1 MAEILFRG
9 RSCRLPGGRD
19 VKAFSRL
26 LNDGKC
32 AVSWIPPD
40 RWGSARYLHPTPGTS
55 GKAYT
60 FAAGVLDDL
69 FGFDPQPFGIS
80 PREAGQMDPQQRIL
94 LEVVWEALEDAGL
107 PPSSVAGTE
116 VGVYVGAS
124 ALDYSRRLGLDG
136 RVSDAYMMTGNT
148 LSLVSNRISHVFD
161 LRGPSMT
168 IDTACSSSLVA
179 MNEAMKALRSGR
191 IDMAIVAGS
200 NVLLDPVPFIGFS
213 AARMLSPNGLCQPF
227 SANADGYVRAE
238 GAVAFVLHRVDNPE
252 GYPSYAS
259 LVDVETNAD
268 GRTVNVALPSPDGQR
283 ELLDML
289 YARAE
294 VDPNA
299 LAFVEAHGTGTF
311 VGDPVEAEA
320 LGRAIGQKRTEP
332 LPIGSV
338 KSNIGHLEPASGVAG
353 VLKALLAFETGTLPA
368 SLHAETL
375 NPNIPF
381 GELNLT
387 LAQAPIKL
395 AETGTRAHA
404 GVSSFGFGGTNVHA
418 ILAAPQAPVLPQPD
432 AGEGR
437 ILVSS
442 AFARE
447 ALTELAAAHAANLAD
462 PALTGADRAAY
473 LGAARGARDLHPV
486 RVALAADDPEATAAA
501 LADFAAGRKNP
512 AYASAETHLSD
523 APPVFTFSGNGS
535 QFAGMSLAALASD
548 PVFAATYAEV
558 DRLFADLSG
567 VSLLELAKSDDLAQQ
582 LSRVEVAQPLLFA
595 DQIASAA
602 ALEARGLVP
611 AAAIG
616 HSGGEVAAAWCAGA
630 LDLEQAVRLT
640 YERAYSQIA
649 LHGRGTM
656 AALQVSE
663 AEARAALDELGATG
677 IDIAAVNSPRSI
689 SLVGPAEAIAD
700 FIPWAKRA
708 RRWAAVRLRVE
719 YPYHSAV
726 QDEIEAELRDR
737 LAFLTPKPTRIP
749 FISSVTGREMPGEA
763 LGVAY
768 WWSNVRQPV
777 RFLPA
782 IETAQTA
789 GFMAFVEIGPQPALA
804 SYIKASLGE
813 AAVDC
818 CIAHSAMKSDTAASD
833 PMRAAWLRA
842 LVGGCRVVDA
852 TDAVGA
858 RRAVR
863 ALPKYPFQ
871 NTEFRRDQTGDIQRY
886 FSANAD
892 FAASLGS
899 QDLTGEPI
907 WTVDLE
913 PRAMPELAD
922 HVVGDTAVI
931 PGAVYLDAALGAA
944 QRSLGSDLVELRD
957 FDIVAPLPLVEG
969 AVTEMKTAIDKPAR
983 RVTIASR
990 GMSEDA
996 AWRDHVSGR
1005 IGKITGAR
1013 PDIAAPGFQREAGD
1027 RDGAMLYAIARQVGL
1042 NYGPAFQRVAH
1053 LRSPDADHIEV
1064 VLTPS
1069 PFEDRPELG
1078 RFAID
1083 PIALDAVFHGL
1094 IARLVGTD
1102 HAAERL
1108 GFVPVHVGRM
1118 RLFAHGARLR
1128 AGRVSVR
1135 RVGARSILADFHV
1148 FDEAGALVAHLEG
1161 VRFRAVRLFKPVDLR
1176 HHAYVTRLE
1185 PATMLPGARDPGLG
1199 VDPEDM
1205 VADLLTRA
1213 DTDDA
1218 GDETFLLVEAIAQR
1232 IAYDTLSG
1240 LRGADGS
1247 VVLPAEI
1254 DSERA
1259 TYVAALCENLAE
1271 MGLAEADDAGW
1282 RLAQTC
1288 DLPETGE
1295 LLAAL
1300 ISDRPDLGA
1309 EYGLLATLHHRLGDW
1324 LRDGGTWDSGELLG
1338 RAALDNV
1345 RIGSSFAQLRA
1356 RLLNGAL
1363 IALVDAAD
1371 APRALRVAEL
1381 STGPVTAL
1389 RALDAALPERAMA
1402 LFRIAPTRE
1411 GADAGLGPEDLAI
1424 SRPLTELAASAE
1436 DLARH
1441 GPFDLVIASGTLRAF
1456 DDDPATLGLLETAL
1470 APGGAV
1476 LMLEDTPS
1484 SFREMVWGIGGRW
1497 FDRSAGPDFPVG
1509 AERGTDDLERLFA
1522 DNWPGTARI
1531 VALPDGYAGA
1541 ALVVAVP
1548 HRAEAGRPVLS
1559 EVQEGGFS
1567 ETLARAGYRAEADP
1581 ATGIV
1586 VHRPAQTSEDNAPVI
1601 CHVPLAGGVDATGA
1615 VQARIEAFRTLLEAW
1630 AKATNP
1636 VWVFLPRGA
1645 ANVGGVAEPV
1655 QAAIWAFLRTAS
1667 NEYPALDLRSF
1678 DRDDSLDGADVA
1690 TRLLQLTAAPGVET
1704 EAVLGRDAVSALRIW
1719 QGLGDTVAT
1728 DDLPFSTGT
1737 RLVSDAAGT
1746 LDDLDWRRVSRAAP
1760 GPDEV
1765 EVEIAATGLNYRD
1778 VMWAQG
1784 LLPEEALETGFAGAT
1799 LGIECAGRVARVG
1812 ANVTDLA
1819 PGDPVVTFGPG
1830 CFASHMVMHRDWVGQ
1845 MPEDIDLAAAA
1856 TIPVAF
1862 FTAYYAM
1869 VDLGRIGAGDTILIH
1884 GGAGGV
1890 GLAAIQIAQAAGATV
1905 IATAGSA
1912 VKQDT
1917 LRALGVEHVLSSRS
1931 LEFGDQVRAI
1941 TGGAGVDLVLN
1952 SLAGE
1957 AMEASLNL
1965 LKPFGRFLELGKQ
1978 DFYANT
1984 GIGLRPLKENI
1995 SYFGIDVDQ
2004 LLALRP
2010 DHARGLF
2017 AEMIGKFRDGTYRPL
2032 PYRLFGHK
2040 DVVEA
2045 FRVMQRSAHLGKIVV
2060 APAEPDA
2067 SLRPLRTPGFA
2078 PDPKGWQVIVGG
2090 LGGLG
2095 LALAEWLVGAG
2106 AQRVALT
2113 GRSGKPD
2120 AATAERIARLIGR
2133 GAEVRAIAC
2142 DVSDAGATAAM
2153 FANLRKE
2160 APVKGVIHSAMVL
2173 DDMPIKDLTAEGLA
2187 RTLPAKIA
2195 GIDNLDTA
2203 TRADR
2208 LDHFVAF
2215 SSIATMIGNHG
2226 QAAYVAAN
2234 AYVEA
2239 VMAGR
2244 KAQGLPAL
2252 AVGWGP
2258 ITDAGY
2264 LAREAD
2270 KARLIRKIT
2279 GNASFNVGQAIH
2291 ALERLLARAG
2301 VGDDLPA
2308 TVTISPMGWSGMLA
2322 ALPLLKGPTY
2332 AKLAQLGRTSGEGG
2346 DFEDL
2351 RGTLMA
2357 LPVDKAETRLVGF
2370 LTTEIARILRVP
2382 ENALSASRAVS
2393 DFGMDSLM
2401 GVELG
2406 LAAQRVLGD
2415 DVPMMAIS
2423 DELSIRDIARKIVTH
2438 LHGGD
2443 AVQMSSLGANMAA
2456 QHLGENAVARMAE
2469 GDTDDA
2475 DPTPQAAGVAS

>member
-19 VKAFSRL
+19 VEAFARL
-26 LNDGKC
+26 LNDGEC
-32 AVSWIPPD
+32 AVGWIPSD
-40 RWGSARYLHPTPGTS
+40 RWGTARYLNPEPGIA

-60 FAAGVLDDL
+60 FAAGVVDDL
-69 FGFDPQPFGIS
+69 FGFDPQVFGIS
-80 PREAGQMDPQQRIL
+80 PREAGQMDPQQRL
-94 LEVVWEALEDAGL
+94 LLQVVREALEDAGL
-107 PPSSVAGTE
+107 PPSAVSGTD

-124 ALDYSRRLGLDG
+124 ALDYSRRLGMDA
-136 RVSDAYMMTGNT
+136 RVTDAYMMTGNT

-179 MNEAMKALRSGR
+179 LNEALKALNSGR

-200 NVLLDPVPFIGFS
+200 NVLLDPVPFVGFS

-227 SANADGYVRAE
+227 SARADGYVRAE
-238 GAVAFVLHRVDNPE
+238 GAVAFVLHRVDTPRD
-252 GYPSYAS
+252 YPSYAS

-268 GRTVNVALPSPDGQR
+268 GRTVNVALPSSEGQR
-283 ELLDML
+283 VLLDTL

-294 VDPNA
+294 VDPES

-320 LGRAIGQKRTEP
+320 LGRAIGQKRSAP

-353 VLKALLAFETGTLPA
+353 VLKALLAFETGVFPA
-368 SLHAETL
+368 SLHADTL

-381 GELNLT
+381 GELNLR
-387 LAQAPIKL
+387 LAQQPVKL
-395 AETGTRAHA
+395 AETSARAHA

-418 ILAAPQAPVLPQPD
+418 ILAAPQAPVLPAPD
-432 AGEGR
+432 MARAR
-437 ILVSS
+437 ILVTS
-442 AFARE
+442 AFARD
-447 ALTELAAAHAANLAD
+447 ALDDLAAAHEVRLAD
-462 PALTGADRAAY
+462 PAMDDAGRAAY
-473 LGAARGARDLHPV
+473 LDAARGARDLNPV
-486 RVALAADDPEATAAA
+486 RLAVAADDPGAMLTA
-501 LADFAAGRKNP
+501 LKDFRAGRKNP
-512 AYASAETHLSD
+512 GFASAETHLSD

-548 PVFAATYAEV
+548 PVYAATYAEV
-558 DRLFADLSG
+558 DRLFAALSG
-567 VSLLELAKSDDLAQQ
+567 VSLLELVQADDLAAQ

-595 DQIASAA
+595 DQVASAT

-663 AEARAALDELGATG
+663 AEARAALDELGETG

-689 SLVGPAEAIAD
+689 SLVGPAEAIAE

-708 RRWAAVRLRVE
+708 RRWAAVRLKVE

-726 QDEIEAELRDR
+726 QDEIEADLRDR
-737 LAFLTPKPTRIP
+737 LSFLSPGPTRIP
-749 FISSVTGREMPGEA
+749 FISSVTGREMPGA
-763 LGVAY
+763 TLGLEY

-777 RFLPA
+777 RFLSA
-782 IETAQTA
+782 IETAQAA

-813 AAVDC
+813 AAADC
-818 CIAHSAMKSDTAASD
+818 CIAHSAVKSDTAASD

-842 LVGGCRVVDA
+842 IVAGCRVADA
-852 TDAVGA
+852 TDPVAA
-858 RRAVR
+858 RRAAR
-863 ALPKYPFQ
+863 ALPRYPFQ
-871 NTEFRRDQTGDIQRY
+871 NTEYRRDQTADIQRY
-886 FSANAD
+886 FSANPD
-892 FAASLGS
+892 YAASLGS
-899 QDLTGEPI
+899 QHIDGDPI

-913 PRAMPELAD
+913 PRAVPELAQ
-922 HVVGDTAVI
+922 HMVGDTAVM
-931 PGAVYLDAALGAA
+931 PGAVFLDAALGAA
-944 QRSLGSDLVELRD
+944 QRSLGTERVELRD
-957 FDIVAPLPLVEG
+957 FDITAPLPLIEG
-969 AVTEMKTAIDKPAR
+969 SQTEMKTEIDVAAR
-983 RVTIASR
+983 RVHVASR
-990 GMSEDA
+990 AMTEGA

-1005 IGKITGAR
+1005 VGKLSSEAPAAVAPDTGRGA
-1013 PDIAAPGFQREAGD
+1013 DDQ
-1027 RDGAMLYAIARQVGL
+1027 DGAALYSVARQVGL

-1053 LRSPDADHIEV
+1053 LRSPDADHTEV
-1064 VLTPS
+1064 VLSPS

-1078 RFAID
+1078 AFAID

-1094 IARLVGTD
+1094 IARLVTTD

-1118 RLFAHGARLR
+1118 RLFAQGARLR
-1128 AGRVSVR
+1128 AGRVTVR
-1135 RVGARSILADFHV
+1135 RVGARSILADFQV

-1161 VRFRAVRLFKPVDLR
+1161 VRFRAVRLVKPVDFG

-1185 PATMLPGARDPGLG
+1185 PATMLPGARDPGLA
-1199 VDPEDM
+1199 VDPEEA
-1205 VADLLTRA
+1205 VADILARA
-1213 DTDDA
+1213 DTDEA

-1232 IAYDTLSG
+1232 IAYDTLAG
-1240 LRGADGS
+1240 LRGDDGQ
-1247 VVLPAEI
+1247 VTLPPETDA
-1254 DSERA
+1254 ERA
-1259 TYVAALCENLAE
+1259 TYVTALCENLAV
-1271 MGLAEADDAGW
+1271 MDLATPTDTGWHLAES
-1282 RLAQTC
+1282 C
-1288 DLPETGE
+1288 DLPETEE
-1295 LLAAL
+1295 LLEAL
-1300 ISDRPDLGA
+1300 ITDRPDLGA
-1309 EYGLLATLHHRLGDW
+1309 EYGLLATLRRRLGDW
-1324 LRDGGTWDSGELLG
+1324 LRDEAVTWDAGELLG

-1345 RIGSSFAQLRA
+1345 REGSPFATRRA
-1356 RLLNGAL
+1356 GLLNGAL
-1363 IALVDAAD
+1363 VALINACA

-1381 STGPVTAL
+1381 TTGPVPAL
-1389 RALDAALPERAMA
+1389 RALDAALPDRAMA
-1402 LFRIAPTRE
+1402 LYRIVPAHDD
-1411 GADAGLGPEDLAI
+1411 ADAGLGPADQAI
-1424 SRPLTELAASAE
+1424 ARPLTELTASAA
-1436 DLARH
+1436 DLEKHA
-1441 GPFDLVIASGTLRAF
+1441 GFDLVIASGSFREF
-1456 DDDPATLGLLETAL
+1456 SDDPDTLAALDAAL
-1470 APGGAV
+1470 APGGALV
-1476 LMLEDTPS
+1476 VMEPTPS

-1509 AERGTDDLERLFA
+1509 AERGADELDRLLSDA
-1522 DNWPGTARI
+1522 WPGAARV
-1531 VALPDGYAGA
+1531 VALPEGYGGA
-1541 ALVVAVP
+1541 AVAVASIRP
-1548 HRAEAGRPVLS
+1548 KAAGRPALT
-1559 EVQEGGFS
+1559 EVPEGGFA
-1567 ETLARAGYRAEADP
+1567 EVLTEAGYAADPAEADDLMVFDP
-1581 ATGIV
+1581 PETADE
-1586 VHRPAQTSEDNAPVI
+1586 RQPVI
-1601 CHVPLAGGVDATGA
+1601 CHLPLPGAGNATRA
-1615 VQARIEAFRTLLEAW
+1615 VRMRIEALRDRLDGW
-1630 AKATNP
+1630 AGAARP

-1645 ANVGGVAEPV
+1645 AHADGVADPV
-1655 QAAIWAFLRTAS
+1655 QAAIWAFLRTAR

-1678 DRDDSLDGADVA
+1678 DRVDGFDEAEAA
-1690 TRLLQLTAAPGVET
+1690 TRLLQLAPTPGVET
-1704 EAVLGRDAVSALRIW
+1704 EAVLGSDALSALRVR
-1719 QGLGDTVAT
+1719 QGLGTVSGNGER
-1728 DDLPFSTGT
+1728 PVSGGT

-1746 LDDLDWRRVSRAAP
+1746 LDDLDWRQASRDAP

-1784 LLPEEALETGFAGAT
+1784 LLPEEALETGFAGAV

-1830 CFASHMVMHRDWVGQ
+1830 CFASHMVMHRDWVGR
-1845 MPEDIDLAAAA
+1845 MPEGIDLAAAA

-1869 VDLGRIGAGDTILIH
+1869 VDLGRIGAGDTVLIH

-1890 GLAAIQIAQAAGATV
+1890 GLAAIQIAQAAGARV

-1917 LRALGVEHVLSSRS
+1917 LHALGVEHVLSSRS
-1931 LEFGDQVRAI
+1931 LAFGDEVRAI
-1941 TGGAGVDLVLN
+1941 TGGAGVDMVLN

-1957 AMEASLNL
+1957 AMELSLGL

-1984 GIGLRPLKENI
+1984 GIGLRPLKENV

-2017 AEMIGKFRDGTYRPL
+2017 AEMIAKFRDGSYRPL
-2032 PYRLFGHK
+2032 PYRLFGAGE
-2040 DVVEA
+2040 VVEA

-2060 APAEPDA
+2060 APEAPSAALAA
-2067 SLRPLRTPGFA
+2067 SANPVFR
-2078 PDPKGWQVIVGG
+2078 PDPEGWQVVIGG

-2106 AQRVALT
+2106 VRRVALT

-2120 AATAERIARLIGR
+2120 ADAAARIAQMVAQ
-2133 GAEVRAIAC
+2133 GAEVRAVAC
-2142 DVSDAGATAAM
+2142 DVADATATGAM
-2153 FANLRKE
+2153 LAGLRKV
-2160 APVKGVIHSAMVL
+2160 APIKGVIHSAMVL
-2173 DDMPIKDLTAEGLA
+2173 DDRPIKELTAEGLM

-2195 GIDNLDTA
+2195 GIDNLDAA

-2208 LDHFVAF
+2208 LDHFVGF
-2215 SSIATMIGNHG
+2215 SSIATLIGNHG
-2226 QAAYVAAN
+2226 QGAYVAAN

-2239 VMAGR
+2239 VMASR
-2244 KAQGLPAL
+2244 RAQGLPGL

-2264 LAREAD
+2264 LTREDD
-2270 KARLIRKIT
+2270 KARMIRKIT
-2279 GNASFNVGQAIH
+2279 GNASFTAGQALH

-2301 VGDDLPA
+2301 AGEDLPA
-2308 TVTISPMGWSGMLA
+2308 VVTISPMGWSGMLA

-2332 AKLAQLGRTSGEGG
+2332 AKLAALGRTSGEAG

-2351 RGTLMA
+2351 RATLMA
-2357 LPVDKAETRLVGF
+2357 LPVDKAEARLAGF

-2382 ENALSASRAVS
+2382 ENSLSATRAVS

-2423 DELSIRDIARKIVTH
+2423 DELSIRDIARKIVGH

-2443 AVQMSSLGANMAA
+2443 NGDMTRVAANMAA
-2456 QHLGENAVARMAE
+2456 QHLGENRAGETEDAPQVA
-2469 GDTDDA
+2469 G
-2475 DPTPQAAGVAS
+2475 ASS

>member
-9 RSCRLPGGRD
+9 RSCRLPGGPD
-19 VKAFSRL
+19 VEAFSRL
-26 LNDGKC
+26 LYDGKC
-32 AVSWIPPD
+32 AVDWIPQD
-40 RWGSARYLHPTPGTS
+40 RWGSASYLNPEPGTT

-60 FAAGVLDDL
+60 FAAGVVEDL
-69 FGFDPQPFGIS
+69 FGFDPQAFGIS
-80 PREAGQMDPQQRIL
+80 PREAGQMDPQQRL
-94 LEVVWEALEDAGL
+94 LLQVVWEALEDAGL
-107 PPSSVAGTE
+107 PPSAVAGTD

-124 ALDYSRRLGLDG
+124 ALDYSRRLGMDA
-136 RVSDAYMMTGNT
+136 RVADAYMMTGNT

-179 MNEAMKALRSGR
+179 LNEALKALRSGR

-200 NVLLDPVPFIGFS
+200 NVLLDPMPFIGFS

-238 GAVAFVLHRVDNPE
+238 GAVAFVLHRADQPSD
-252 GYPSYAS
+252 YPSYAS

-268 GRTVNVALPSPDGQR
+268 GRTVNVALPSSEGQR
-283 ELLDML
+283 VLLDTL
-289 YARAE
+289 YARAG
-294 VDPNA
+294 VDPET
-299 LAFVEAHGTGTF
+299 LAFIEAHGTGTF

-320 LGRAIGQKRTEP
+320 LGRSIGQKRSTP

-353 VLKALLAFETGTLPA
+353 VLKALLAFETGVLPA
-368 SLHAETL
+368 SLHADTL

-381 GELNLT
+381 GDLNLSLAQKPVT
-387 LAQAPIKL
+387 LAKTTA
-395 AETGTRAHA
+395 RAHA

-418 ILAAPQAPVLPQPD
+418 ILAAREPPMLPAPDMAPS
-432 AGEGR
+432 R
-437 ILVSS
+437 ILVTS
-442 AFARE
+442 AFARG
-447 ALTELAAAHAANLAD
+447 ALADLAGAHQARLAD
-462 PALTGADRAAY
+462 PAMDDAGRAAY
-473 LGAARGARDLHPV
+473 LDAARGARDLAPV
-486 RVALAADDPEATAAA
+486 RLAVAADDPEATLAA
-501 LADFAAGRKNP
+501 LEDFRAGRKNP
-512 AYASAETHLSD
+512 AFASAETHLAD

-548 PVFAATYAEV
+548 AVYAETYGEI
-558 DRLFADLSG
+558 DRLFATLSG
-567 VSLLELAKSDDLAQQ
+567 VSLLELARSDDLADR
-582 LSRVEVAQPLLFA
+582 LARVEVAQPLLFA
-595 DQIASAA
+595 DQVASAA

-663 AEARAALDELGATG
+663 AEARAALDELGDTG

-689 SLVGPAEAIAD
+689 SLVGPAEAIAE

-726 QDEIEAELRDR
+726 QDEIEADLRDR
-737 LAFLTPKPTRIP
+737 LSFLSPGPTRIP
-749 FISSVTGREMPGEA
+749 FISSVTGREMPGA
-763 LGVAY
+763 TLGLDY

-777 RFLPA
+777 RFASA
-782 IETAQTA
+782 IETAQAA
-789 GFMAFVEIGPQPALA
+789 GYVAFVEIGPQPVLA
-804 SYIKASLGE
+804 SYVKASLGE
-813 AAVDC
+813 AAADC
-818 CIAHSAMKSDTAASD
+818 CIAHSAAKSDTAASD

-842 LVGGCRVVDA
+842 FVGGCRVAEA
-852 TDAVGA
+852 TDPVAA
-858 RRAVR
+858 RRAAR

-871 NTEFRRDQTGDIQRY
+871 NTGYRRDETGDIQRY
-886 FSANAD
+886 FAANPD
-892 FAASLGS
+892 YAASLGA
-899 QDLTGEPI
+899 QEVGGEPI

-913 PRAMPELAD
+913 PRAVPELAQ
-922 HVVGDTAVI
+922 HVVGDTAVM
-931 PGAVYLDAALGAA
+931 PGAVFLDAALGAA
-944 QRSLGSDLVELRD
+944 RRSLGAEQVELRD
-957 FDIVAPLPLVEG
+957 FDITAPLPLIEG
-969 AVTEMKTAIDKPAR
+969 SVTEMKTDVDLAGR
-983 RVTIASR
+983 RVRVASR
-990 GMSEDA
+990 AMTEGA

-1005 IGKITGAR
+1005 IGKLAGEAPVVEAPAIAR
-1013 PDIAAPGFQREAGD
+1013 AEGD
-1027 RDGAMLYAIARQVGL
+1027 QDGAALYAVARQVGL

-1053 LRSPDADHIEV
+1053 LRSPDPDHTEV
-1064 VLTPS
+1064 VLSPS

-1078 RFAID
+1078 AFAID

-1094 IARLVGTD
+1094 IARLVDTD

-1118 RLFAHGARLR
+1118 RLFSQGARLR
-1128 AGRVSVR
+1128 AGRVRVR
-1135 RVGARSILADFHV
+1135 RVGARSILADFQV
-1148 FDEAGALVAHLEG
+1148 FDESGGLAAHLEG
-1161 VRFRAVRLFKPVDLR
+1161 VRFRAVRLVKPVDFA

-1185 PATMLPGARDPGLG
+1185 PATLLPGVRDPGLA
-1199 VDPEDM
+1199 VDPDEM
-1205 VADLLTRA
+1205 MADILARA
-1213 DTDDA
+1213 DTDEA

-1232 IAYDTLSG
+1232 IAYDTLAG
-1240 LRGADGS
+1240 FRGDDGAII
-1247 VVLPAEI
+1247 LPPDTDA
-1254 DSERA
+1254 ERA
-1259 TYVAALCENLAE
+1259 TYVTALCENLAALDLATPNE
-1271 MGLAEADDAGW
+1271 TGWHLAE
-1282 RLAQTC
+1282 TC
-1288 DLPETGE
+1288 DLPEAQD
-1295 LLAAL
+1295 LLEAL
-1300 ISDRPDLGA
+1300 IADQPDLGA
-1309 EYGLLATLHHRLGDW
+1309 EYGLLATLRRRLGGW
-1324 LRDGGTWDSGELLG
+1324 LRDGDTWDAGERLG

-1345 RIGSSFAQLRA
+1345 REGSPFAA
-1356 RLLNGAL
+1356 RRGRVLHGAL
-1363 IALVDAAD
+1363 LSSIRAASV
-1371 APRALRVAEL
+1371 PRALRVAEL
-1381 STGPVTAL
+1381 STGPVPTL
-1389 RALDAALPERAMA
+1389 RALDAAMPDRAMA
-1402 LFRIAPTRE
+1402 LCRIVPARD
-1411 GADAGLGPEDLAI
+1411 GGDAGLGPADQSIA
-1424 SRPLTELAASAE
+1424 RPLTELAATTA
-1436 DLARH
+1436 DLEKH
-1441 GPFDLVIASGTLRAF
+1441 GPFDLVIASGSLRNF
-1456 DDDPATLGLLETAL
+1456 SDDPDTLAALEAAL
-1470 APGGAV
+1470 APGGALV
-1476 LMLEDTPS
+1476 ALEDTPS

-1509 AERGTDDLERLFA
+1509 AERSAEDLDRVLSDA
-1522 DNWPGTARI
+1522 WPGPARV
-1531 VALPDGYAGA
+1531 VALSEGYGGA
-1541 ALVVAVP
+1541 AIAVASAQP
-1548 HRAEAGRPVLS
+1548 KAAGRPALT
-1559 EVQEGGFS
+1559 EVPEGGFA
-1567 ETLARAGYRAEADP
+1567 EVLTEAGYTPDAAQADDL
-1581 ATGIV
+1581 V
-1586 VHRPAQTSEDNAPVI
+1586 VFDPPEGAGEGQPVI
-1601 CHVPLAGGVDATGA
+1601 CHLPLPGAGNATRA
-1615 VQARIEAFRTLLEAW
+1615 VRRRIEALRDHLDGW
-1630 AKATNP
+1630 VDDGRP

-1645 ANVGGVAEPV
+1645 AHAEAVPDPV
-1655 QAAIWAFLRTAS
+1655 QSAIWAFLRTAR

-1678 DRDDSLDGADVA
+1678 DRLDGFDEAEAA
-1690 TRLLQLTAAPGVET
+1690 TRLLQLAPAPGVET
-1704 EAVLGRDAVSALRIW
+1704 EAVLGSEALSALRVR
-1719 QGLGDTVAT
+1719 QGLGAVSVNGEQ
-1728 DDLPFSTGT
+1728 PVSGGT
-1737 RLVSDAAGT
+1737 RLVSDPAGT
-1746 LDDLDWRRVSRAAP
+1746 LDDLDWRQVPRPEP
-1760 GPDEV
+1760 GADEV

-1845 MPEDIDLAAAA
+1845 MPEGIDLAAAA

-1869 VDLGRIGAGDTILIH
+1869 VDLGRIGAGDTVLIH

-1917 LRALGVEHVLSSRS
+1917 LYALGVEHVLSSRS
-1931 LEFGDQVRAI
+1931 LAFGDEVRAI
-1941 TGGAGVDLVLN
+1941 TGGKGVDMVLN

-1957 AMEASLNL
+1957 AMEMSLGL

-1984 GIGLRPLKENI
+1984 GIGLRPLKENV

-2004 LLALRP
+2004 LLAIRP

-2017 AEMIGKFRDGTYRPL
+2017 AEMIAKFREGIYRPL
-2032 PYRLFGHK
+2032 PYRLFGAGE
-2040 DVVEA
+2040 VVEA

-2060 APAEPDA
+2060 APELPAA
-2067 SLRPLRTPGFA
+2067 SLAPLGNPAFR
-2078 PDPKGWQVIVGG
+2078 PDPEGWHVVVGG

-2095 LALAEWLVGAG
+2095 LAVAEWLVGAG
-2106 AQRVALT
+2106 ARRVVLT

-2120 AATAERIARLIGR
+2120 RAAAERIARLEAL
-2133 GAEVRAIAC
+2133 GAEVKTVAC
-2142 DVSDAGATAAM
+2142 DVADATATGAM
-2153 FANLRKE
+2153 LAGLRKV
-2160 APVKGVIHSAMVL
+2160 APIKGVIHSAMVL
-2173 DDMPIKDLTAEGLA
+2173 DDRPIRELTAEGLA

-2195 GIDNLDTA
+2195 GIDTLDAA
-2203 TRADR
+2203 TREDR
-2208 LDHFVAF
+2208 LDHFVGF

-2226 QAAYVAAN
+2226 QGAYVAAN

-2244 KAQGLPAL
+2244 RAQGLPGL

-2264 LAREAD
+2264 LTREDD
-2270 KARLIRKIT
+2270 KARMIRKIT
-2279 GNASFNVGQAIH
+2279 GNASFTAGQALH

-2301 VGDDLPA
+2301 AGEELPA
-2308 TVTISPMGWSGMLA
+2308 MVTISPIGWSGMLA
-2322 ALPLLKGPTY
+2322 ALPLLKGPSY
-2332 AKLAQLGRTSGEGG
+2332 AKLAALGRTSGEAG

-2357 LPVDKAETRLVGF
+2357 LPVDKAEARLAGF

-2382 ENALSASRAVS
+2382 ENALSATRAVS

-2423 DELSIRDIARKIVTH
+2423 DELSIRDIARKIVGH
-2438 LHGGD
+2438 LQGGD
-2443 AVQMSSLGANMAA
+2443 SAEMSSLAANMAA
-2456 QHLGENAVARMAE
+2456 QHLGEAGA
-2469 GDTDDA
+2469 DDA
-2475 DPTPQAAGVAS
+2475 GDKPQVAGASS